1 MGGHDVMRSAEVSR
15 LLMTERDL
23 KAQRRAQV
31 REAMATDPARI
42 GKVSWLDGVKATA
55 QFLGDSLQEAIAQRR
70 MTDAHS

>member
-1 MGGHDVMRSAEVSR
+1 MGGHDVMQAAEVSR

-31 REAMATDPARI
+31 REAMASDPARI
-42 GKVSWLDGVKATA
+42 GKISWFDGMKATA

>member
-1 MGGHDVMRSAEVSR
+1 MSGHDVMRSVEVSR
-15 LLMTERDL
+15 LLEAERNI

-31 REAMATDPARI
+31 REAMATDPSRI

-55 QFLGDSLQEAIAQRR
+55 QFLSDSLQEAIAQRR